1 MSSNY
6 TVLAPIY
13 DRLGLSRFAEMM
25 ASELLTVA
33 QQNDWVGKRILD
45 LGCGT
50 GALAG
55 WFAKNSYTVTGI
67 DIDTVMIELFNQSY
81 AAQYSHVR
89 AIEGDI
95 LHLPDD
101 LPMVDMAFAIDTM
114 NLMANLREFETVL
127 QGVSAILPT
136 GKYFIFDLHTLSG
149 LTNSGLTGDN
159 LIYNTSD
166 LMVFGQNMY
175 DFERQI
181 YTLTYHIF
189 TAQDGDQWKREA
201 ATIYYRA
208 YPLQAVASL
217 AKRHGFE
224 IVKVLDTNLRE
235 VNPNN
240 VDVPRV
246 IFLLQKL

>member
-1 MSSNY
+1 MSSTY

-13 DRLGLSRFAEMM
+13 DRLGLSQFAGMM
-25 ASELLTVA
+25 ASDLLTIA
-33 QQNDWVGKRILD
+33 QQNDWVGQRILD

-67 DIDTVMIELFNQSY
+67 DIDDVMLDQFRQSY
-81 AAQYSHVR
+81 GQFSHVR
-89 AIEGDI
+89 AITGDI
-95 LHLPDD
+95 RYLPDD

-114 NLMANLREFETVL
+114 NLMANLRDFEAVL
-127 QGVSAILPT
+127 QGVSATLSS
-136 GKYFIFDLHTLSG
+136 GKYFIFDLHTISG
-149 LTNSGLTGDN
+149 LTNTGLTGDN

-175 DFERQI
+175 DFERQT

-189 TAQDGDQWKREA
+189 TADGGERWRRDVT
-201 ATIYYRA
+201 TIYYRA
-208 YPLQAVASL
+208 YPIQAVASL
-217 AKRHGFE
+217 ARRHQFE
-224 IVKVLDTNLRE
+224 IVSILDTNLRE
-235 VNPNN
+235 VNINH